1 VSSNEIVDA
10 RIAHRRLK
18 VADAI
23 VKGYRSSRQIASYL
37 SEKHGVEVHHSTVL
51 KDTEALSKDLR
62 ESAQGVV
69 HLWRGV
75 SLERYEDMM
84 RKLSAKLDDPVS
96 VDDEGRSYDQTL
108 PIMRLMKDV
117 VREER
122 KMLGLDMPTKIAHTN
137 PEGDQQAQRA
147 PAIPPEVLEEIRRR
161 QEGLDVVEGEAIE
174 DAEIVGD

>member
-1 VSSNEIVDA
+1 
-10 RIAHRRLK
+10 

-23 VKGYRSSRQIASYL
+23 VKGYSSSRQIAQYL
-37 SEKHGVEVHHSTVL
+37 SDTHGVEVHHSTVL

-75 SLERYEDMM
+75 SLERYEGMI

-96 VDDEGRSYDQTL
+96 VDDEGRSYDQSL
-108 PIMRLMKDV
+108 PIIRLMKDV

-137 PEGDQQAQRA
+137 PEGDQQAQR
-147 PAIPPEVLEEIRRR
+147 IPVIPEEVLERIRGRQREI
-161 QEGLDVVEGEAIE
+161 EVEEIE